1 MNECTKKS
9 YPNSESRHLTEN
21 IPGVLNIRD
30 KREGIYICM
39 DPIQIA
45 VSIIYWV
52 RADMGQFALN
62 THQTLQ
68 IDFHLEQIE
77 FL

>member
-1 MNECTKKS
+1 M
-9 YPNSESRHLTEN
+9 
-21 IPGVLNIRD
+21 
-30 KREGIYICM
+30 EGIYIWM
-39 DPIQIA
+39 DPIRIA

-52 RADMGQFALN
+52 RVDMGQFALN